1 MKTIH
6 ELYLHN
12 ARRAHDIN
20 ELLPILLGLAV
31 TCQTVVE
38 LGFRSGRSTSAFLA
52 AGAEVTAYD
61 INPCAKEV
69 AVVKGLVGDRFTF
82 IVRNSLQAHIPF
94 CDMLFIDSYHTGTQ
108 LLAELKRH
116 ASKAKKLI
124 AMHDTKTFGEKGEDG
139 KCGLVWAIQEFYKT
153 TDDWK
158 GKLHLPHNN
167 GLSVLERARP

>member
-12 ARRAHDIN
+12 ARRPHDIN

-31 TCQTVVE
+31 NCKTVVE

-52 AGAEVTAYD
+52 AGSSVTSYD
-61 INPCAKEV
+61 ILPCAKEV
-69 AVVKGLVGDRFTF
+69 AVVKGLAGDRFTF
-82 IVRNSLQAHIPF
+82 HQGNSLKVDIPY

-116 ASKAKKLI
+116 QDQVGKMI

-139 KCGLVWAIQEFYKT
+139 KRGLVWAIQEFYKT
-153 TDDWK
+153 TDEWK

-167 GLSVLERARP
+167 GLSVLERV

>member
-1 MKTIH
+1 MNNIH

-12 ARRAHDIN
+12 ARRPHDIN

-31 TCQTVVE
+31 TCKTVVE
-38 LGFRSGRSTSAFLA
+38 LGFRTGRSTSAFLA

-61 INPCAKEV
+61 TDPCKMAVEV
-69 AVVKGLVGDRFTF
+69 IKKLVGDKFTF
-82 IVRNSLQAHIPF
+82 IVRNSLEAHIPY

-116 ASKAKKLI
+116 ASKARRLI

-139 KCGLVWAIQEFYKT
+139 KRGLVWAIQEFYKT

-167 GLSVLERARP
+167 GLSVLERVR